1 MPASLPRSLTT
12 QRQALLLFLVRGEA
26 AAAAA
31 VAAWDPRGLGHVA
44 DNVARRERC
53 VPPEALEAPG
63 SFFVLYLS

>member
-31 VAAWDPRGLGHVA
+31 AAWDPRGLGHVA

>member
-12 QRQALLLFLVRGEA
+12 QRQALLLFLVRGE

>member
-26 AAAAA
+26 AAAA
-31 VAAWDPRGLGHVA
+31 AAWDPRGLGHVA

>member
-31 VAAWDPRGLGHVA
+31 WDPRGLGHVA

-53 VPPEALEAPG
+53 VPREAWEGPG